1 MALTKAV
8 IINKDAMLPLPIPVM
23 FNPPEYQLT
32 KTSRFAELKVPGLAT
47 SVLQYV
53 GSEQHTLSMELFFDT
68 TDTKIDVRTRTA
80 AISGLTAV
88 QEKTKAPPR
97 LLLIWGSLLF
107 PCVLTSVREHFD
119 YFNALGMPL
128 RARLSVEFK
137 GYDQLE
143 SAIGALPLALVDQ
156 VARYAMKSG
165 DTLQSVAA
173 KQLGDP
179 ARWRVIARANG
190 IENPRALGKSIT
202 LNIPGSR

>member
-8 IINKDAMLPLPIPVM
+8 IINKDALVPLPIPVM

-53 GSEQHTLSMELFFDT
+53 GSEQQTLSMELFFDT

-80 AISGLTAV
+80 AISNLLAV
-88 QEKTKAPPR
+88 QSKTKAPPR

-107 PCVLTSVREHFD
+107 PCVLTSVREQFD

-128 RARLSVEFK
+128 RARLTVEFK
-137 GYDQLE
+137 GYDKLE
-143 SAIGALPLALVDQ
+143 SALGSAPLALVDQ

-179 ARWRVIARANG
+179 ARWREIARANG
-190 IENPRALGKSIT
+190 IENPRAVGKSIT
-202 LNIPGSR
+202 LKIPGIR

>member
-8 IINKDAMLPLPIPVM
+8 IINKDALLPLPIPVM

-32 KTSRFAELKVPGLAT
+32 KTSRFAELKVPGLTT

-53 GSEQHTLSMELFFDT
+53 GSEQQTLSMELFFDS
-68 TDTKIDVRTRTA
+68 TDTMIDIRIRTA
-80 AISGLTAV
+80 AISGLLAV
-88 QEKTKAPPR
+88 DEKTKAPPR
-97 LLLIWGSLLF
+97 LMLIWGSLLF

-143 SAIGALPLALVDQ
+143 SVLGALPLALVDQ
-156 VARYAMKSG
+156 VARYVMKGG

-173 KQLGDP
+173 KQLGNP
-179 ARWRVIARANG
+179 GQWRVIARANG
-190 IENPRALGKSIT
+190 IENPRAVATSIS
-202 LNIPGSR
+202 LNIPGSK